1 MIELICKIK
10 MKKKI
15 ILLLLFIVCFN
26 IHLYSQK
33 DTLKSILSDID
44 IQIESTNAINKMYN
58 FNFDEA
64 EKEFTWLIDEYKN
77 HPLPI
82 FLLGLSKWWRIE
94 AEVNQGIES
103 EGEAKQKNNLDNQFL
118 SLMDKSISLSK
129 KVYEDGNKIDGAF
142 FLAASYGF
150 KGRLLSERK
159 KWRKAAFSGKN
170 ALKYLKEI
178 RKEDYLIPEIA
189 FGNGLFNY
197 YSIWISDKYP
207 ILKPIIS
214 FFPKGNKIR
223 GIEQLDNA
231 AKNSFY
237 TRTEAQYFLMRI
249 FSEENK
255 LSKALQISNYL
266 HNIYPMN
273 SIFHKY
279 YTQLLYR
286 SGYFDECEI
295 QLNELLKNYLNNIL
309 GYNVNIVRNAHFFKA
324 EIERKKLNIKSAK
337 ENYLKSIEYS
347 IQMNNQRLGYTL
359 YSYYYLG
366 KIEYDNRN
374 FKTSKQYFKRV
385 IRLSKRKEKINID
398 SRNYLSKIK

>member
-1 MIELICKIK
+1 
-10 MKKKI
+10 
-15 ILLLLFIVCFN
+15 
-26 IHLYSQK
+26 
-33 DTLKSILSDID
+33 
-44 IQIESTNAINKMYN
+44 
-58 FNFDEA
+58 
-64 EKEFTWLIDEYKN
+64 
-77 HPLPI
+77 
-82 FLLGLSKWWRIE
+82 
-94 AEVNQGIES
+94 
-103 EGEAKQKNNLDNQFL
+103 
-118 SLMDKSISLSK
+118 
-129 KVYEDGNKIDGAF
+129 
-142 FLAASYGF
+142 
-150 KGRLLSERK
+150 
-159 KWRKAAFSGKN
+159 
-170 ALKYLKEI
+170 
-178 RKEDYLIPEIA
+178 
-189 FGNGLFNY
+189 
-197 YSIWISDKYP
+197 
-207 ILKPIIS
+207 
-214 FFPKGNKIR
+214 
-223 GIEQLDNA
+223 
-231 AKNSFY
+231 
-237 TRTEAQYFLMRI
+237 
-249 FSEENK
+249 
-255 LSKALQISNYL
+255 
-266 HNIYPMN
+266 MN

>member
-1 MIELICKIK
+1 MDE
-10 MKKKI
+10 
-15 ILLLLFIVCFN
+15 
-26 IHLYSQK
+26 
-33 DTLKSILSDID
+33 SIL
-44 IQIESTNAINKMYN
+44 
-58 FNFDEA
+58 
-64 EKEFTWLIDEYKN
+64 
-77 HPLPI
+77 
-82 FLLGLSKWWRIE
+82 
-94 AEVNQGIES
+94 
-103 EGEAKQKNNLDNQFL
+103 
-118 SLMDKSISLSK
+118 LSK
-129 KVYEDGNKIDGAF
+129 KIYEDGNKIDGAF

-159 KWRKAAFSGKN
+159 NWRKAAFSGKN

-207 ILKPIIS
+207 ILKPIVS

-266 HNIYPMN
+266 HNTYPMN
-273 SIFHKY
+273 SIFHRY

-295 QLNELLKNYLNNIL
+295 QLNELLKNYSNSIL
-309 GYNVNIVRNAHFFKA
+309 GYNLNVVRNAHFFKA
-324 EIERKKLNIKSAK
+324 EIERKKLNIESAK

-347 IQMNNQRLGYTL
+347 IQMKNQRLGYTL

-366 KIEYDNRN
+366 KLEYDNRN

>member
-1 MIELICKIK
+1 
-10 MKKKI
+10 MKKKF
-15 ILLLLFIVCFN
+15 ILLLLFIVCSN
-26 IHLYSQK
+26 INLYSQK
-33 DTLKSILSDID
+33 DTSKSILSDID
-44 IQIESTNAINKMYN
+44 IQIESTDAINKMYN

-118 SLMDKSISLSK
+118 LLMDKSILLSK
-129 KVYEDGNKIDGAF
+129 KIYEDGNKIDGAF

-159 KWRKAAFSGKN
+159 NWRKAAFSGKN

-207 ILKPIIS
+207 ILKPIVS

-266 HNIYPMN
+266 HNTYPMN
-273 SIFHKY
+273 SIFHRY

-286 SGYFDECEI
+286 LGYFDECEI
-295 QLNELLKNYLNNIL
+295 QLNELFKNYFNNIL
-309 GYNVNIVRNAHFFKA
+309 GYNVNVIRNAHFFKA
-324 EIERKKLNIKSAK
+324 EIERKKLNIESAK

-347 IQMNNQRLGYTL
+347 IQMKNQRLGYTL

-398 SRNYLSKIK
+398 SRNYLRKIK

>member
-1 MIELICKIK
+1 
-10 MKKKI
+10 
-15 ILLLLFIVCFN
+15 
-26 IHLYSQK
+26 
-33 DTLKSILSDID
+33 LSDID

-118 SLMDKSISLSK
+118 LLMDKSILLSK
-129 KVYEDGNKIDGAF
+129 KIYKDGNKIDGAF

-159 KWRKAAFSGKN
+159 NWRKAAFSGKN

-207 ILKPIIS
+207 ILKPIVG

-266 HNIYPMN
+266 HNTYPMN
-273 SIFHKY
+273 SIFHRY

-309 GYNVNIVRNAHFFKA
+309 GYNLNVVRNAHFFKA
-324 EIERKKLNIKSAK
+324 EIERKKLNIESAK

-347 IQMNNQRLGYTL
+347 IQMKNQKLGYTL

-366 KIEYDNRN
+366 KLEYDNRN
-374 FKTSKQYFKRV
+374 FKTSKQYFKKV

>member
-1 MIELICKIK
+1 MVFLI
-10 MKKKI
+10 I
-15 ILLLLFIVCFN
+15 ILF
-26 IHLYSQK
+26 
-33 DTLKSILSDID
+33 
-44 IQIESTNAINKMYN
+44 
-58 FNFDEA
+58 
-64 EKEFTWLIDEYKN
+64 
-77 HPLPI
+77 
-82 FLLGLSKWWRIE
+82 G
-94 AEVNQGIES
+94 
-103 EGEAKQKNNLDNQFL
+103 
-118 SLMDKSISLSK
+118 
-129 KVYEDGNKIDGAF
+129 
-142 FLAASYGF
+142 
-150 KGRLLSERK
+150 
-159 KWRKAAFSGKN
+159 
-170 ALKYLKEI
+170 
-178 RKEDYLIPEIA
+178 YLINI
-189 FGNGLFNY
+189 LF
-197 YSIWISDKYP
+197 
-207 ILKPIIS
+207 LVS

-266 HNIYPMN
+266 HNTYPMN
-273 SIFHKY
+273 SIFHRY

-295 QLNELLKNYLNNIL
+295 QLNELLKNYSNNIL
-309 GYNVNIVRNAHFFKA
+309 GYNLNVVRNAHFFKA
-324 EIERKKLNIKSAK
+324 EIERKKLNIESAK

-347 IQMNNQRLGYTL
+347 IQMKNQKLGYTL

-366 KIEYDNRN
+366 KLEYDNRN

>member
-1 MIELICKIK
+1 MSSIIFKYIC
-10 MKKKI
+10 
-15 ILLLLFIVCFN
+15 L
-26 IHLYSQK
+26 
-33 DTLKSILSDID
+33 D

-118 SLMDKSISLSK
+118 LLMDKSILLSK
-129 KVYEDGNKIDGAF
+129 KIYDDGNKIDGAF

-159 KWRKAAFSGKN
+159 NWRKAAFSGKN

-207 ILKPIIS
+207 ILKPIVS

-266 HNIYPMN
+266 HN
-273 SIFHKY
+273 
-279 YTQLLYR
+279 T
-286 SGYFDECEI
+286 
-295 QLNELLKNYLNNIL
+295 YLNSL
-309 GYNVNIVRNAHFFKA
+309 R
-324 EIERKKLNIKSAK
+324 S
-337 ENYLKSIEYS
+337 
-347 IQMNNQRLGYTL
+347 
-359 YSYYYLG
+359 
-366 KIEYDNRN
+366 
-374 FKTSKQYFKRV
+374 
-385 IRLSKRKEKINID
+385 
-398 SRNYLSKIK
+398 

>member
-1 MIELICKIK
+1 
-10 MKKKI
+10 
-15 ILLLLFIVCFN
+15 
-26 IHLYSQK
+26 
-33 DTLKSILSDID
+33 
-44 IQIESTNAINKMYN
+44 MYN

-94 AEVNQGIES
+94 AEVNQGIEF
-103 EGEAKQKNNLDNQFL
+103 ETKQKNNLDNQFL
-118 SLMDKSISLSK
+118 SLMDKSILLSK
-129 KVYEDGNKIDGAF
+129 KIYEDGNKIDGAF

-159 KWRKAAFSGKN
+159 SWRKAAFSGKN

-207 ILKPIIS
+207 ILKPIVS
-214 FFPKGNKIR
+214 FFPKGDKII

-266 HNIYPMN
+266 HNTYPMN
-273 SIFHKY
+273 SIFHRY

-286 SGYFDECEI
+286 LGYFDECEI
-295 QLNELLKNYLNNIL
+295 QLNELFKNYFNNIL
-309 GYNVNIVRNAHFFKA
+309 GYNVNVVRNAHFFKA
-324 EIERKKLNIKSAK
+324 EIERKKLNIESAK

-347 IQMNNQRLGYTL
+347 IQMKNQRLGYTL

-366 KIEYDNRN
+366 KLEYDSRN

-398 SRNYLSKIK
+398 SRNYLRKIK